1 MIALFL
7 TTFLSCSDLV
17 KIANRLT
24 NVKMLTPEQK
34 IEILLELKK
43 VVPTCPLII
52 KSDVQK

>member
-7 TTFLSCSDLV
+7 TTFLSCSDIV
-17 KIANRLT
+17 KIANKLT

-34 IEILLELKK
+34 TEILLELKK

-52 KSDVQK
+52 KSDEQK